1 MLFALF
7 AICTIGVLQFQI
19 SERDKEIETLKSQAK
34 IQIFNQK
41 LDIRF
46 LTNQV
51 LVQTQKVYDQDKE
64 LKLLKDQIN
73 FLNTNLRESKAS
85 KQKELHSKKL
95 RGEAIWE
102 MENSNAWSNENVD
115 GRYIKLKADLIERRQ
130 KMAKMAKNIKDG
142 INSGK

>member
-34 IQIFNQK
+34 TQIFNQK

-51 LVQTQKVYDQDKE
+51 LVQAQKVNDQDKE
-64 LKLLKDQIN
+64 LKLLRDQIN
-73 FLNTNLRESKAS
+73 FLNTNLRESK
-85 KQKELHSKKL
+85 QKELDTMKL
-95 RGEAIWE
+95 RGEALLE
-102 MENSNAWSNENVD
+102 MENSNEWSNENLN

-142 INSGK
+142 NNSNK

>member
-34 IQIFNQK
+34 TQIFNQK

-51 LVQTQKVYDQDKE
+51 LVQAQKVDDQDKE
-64 LKLLKDQIN
+64 LKLLRDQIN
-73 FLNTNLRESKAS
+73 FLNTNLRESK
-85 KQKELHSKKL
+85 QKELDTMKL
-95 RGEAIWE
+95 RGEALLE
-102 MENSNAWSNENVD
+102 MENSNEWSNENLN
-115 GRYIKLKADLIERRQ
+115 GRYIKLKADMIERRQ

-142 INSGK
+142 NNSNK

>member
-1 MLFALF
+1 MLFAIF
-7 AICTIGVLQFQI
+7 AICTIGVLQFQL
-19 SERDKEIETLKSQAK
+19 SERGKEIETLKSQAK

-95 RGEAIWE
+95 RGEEIW
-102 MENSNAWSNENVD
+102 
-115 GRYIKLKADLIERRQ
+115 
-130 KMAKMAKNIKDG
+130 
-142 INSGK
+142 

>member
-34 IQIFNQK
+34 TQIFNQK

-51 LVQTQKVYDQDKE
+51 LVQAQKVDDQDKE
-64 LKLLKDQIN
+64 LKLLRDQIN
-73 FLNTNLRESKAS
+73 FLNTNLRESK
-85 KQKELHSKKL
+85 QKELDTMKL
-95 RGEAIWE
+95 RGEALLE
-102 MENSNAWSNENVD
+102 MENSNEWSNENLN

-130 KMAKMAKNIKDG
+130 KMAKLAKNIKDG
-142 INSGK
+142 INSSK

>member
-1 MLFALF
+1 MLFAIF
-7 AICTIGVLQFQI
+7 AICTIGVLQFQL

-51 LVQTQKVYDQDKE
+51 LVQAQKVDDQDKE
-64 LKLLKDQIN
+64 LKLLRDQIN
-73 FLNTNLRESKAS
+73 FLNTNLRESK
-85 KQKELHSKKL
+85 QKELDTMKL
-95 RGEAIWE
+95 RGEALLE
-102 MENSNAWSNENVD
+102 MENSNEWSNENLN

-130 KMAKMAKNIKDG
+130 KMAKMVKNINDG
-142 INSGK
+142 KNSNK